1 MQHKIV
7 AEWTRSTSEVIR
19 VHLDEWRGR
28 PLISCRIW
36 VRAEGD
42 RLIPTSKGITLA
54 VSHLRPMA
62 EALNKAVVHAIDQ
75 GLIK

>member
-1 MQHKIV
+1 MQNQVV

-28 PLISCRIW
+28 PLFSCRIW

-42 RLIPTSKGITLA
+42 KLIPTSKGITLA

-62 EALNKAVVHAIDQ
+62 EALNKAVVQAKDQ
-75 GLIK
+75 DLIK